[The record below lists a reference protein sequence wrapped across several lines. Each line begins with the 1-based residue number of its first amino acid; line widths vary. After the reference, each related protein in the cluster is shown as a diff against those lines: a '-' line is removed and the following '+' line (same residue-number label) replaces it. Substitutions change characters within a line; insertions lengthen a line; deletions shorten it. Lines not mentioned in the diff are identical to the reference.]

1 MALQV
6 TYQEDPNTP
15 FSSEGSFSNP
25 LCFTF
30 DGVRGGEKTANLL
43 IKNMDSS
50 PVEITTVSMH
60 GVHSDLDFLFSTDNS
75 VWSSSLTLNET
86 LDGLGQGDDTISV
99 YLKVKAV
106 DLPISI
112 KSIQN
117 LKLRI
122 STS

>member
-1 MALQV
+1 
-6 TYQEDPNTP
+6 
-15 FSSEGSFSNP
+15 
-25 LCFTF
+25 
-30 DGVRGGEKTANLL
+30 
-43 IKNMDSS
+43 
-50 PVEITTVSMH
+50 MH